1 MESDHEPS
9 RDVDQQIQEL
19 TERCTD
25 ADTKLLSRT
34 CMRLNTE
41 LRRLAQDER
50 RLGTYLVAT
59 RRLSE
64 AGLHFTPQNSLDLT
78 VRLIAMLEDETLA
91 RTIQPDISIDEFE
104 FWQHRLT
111 PSAYHNLASQMGQVH
126 GYNSKSM
133 HQCIADGLNV
143 SRKFGDNHSIMHF
156 REFAVE
162 VYRAADDLDMAL
174 HFARGSLNLEEDL
187 NVGRRVAS
195 ADDVASMLALQ
206 GRLEEAADAV
216 MEGWQYVAEFHNPYN
231 AETMYSAMA
240 RSILNLAGRRDLLAS
255 FPALDSIQT
264 DSPNCGRVLEY
275 PGIDEGPRYTYV
287 RDRAI
292 AVEDC
297 CYERFEEAIRRMT
310 PWDKRLMDLGLL
322 DAWFGVRLLLI
333 SAFRMSGKTN
343 RLEALAAPLRDK
355 ASKADDWL
363 TLHRLERLLD
373 PTVRPTPGA
382 LCGDVSTG
390 PFASI
395 AKRADRLDLDKLH
408 ADLASSAHSE
418 ASGEDSAE
426 GSEPDENGQQTN
438 VMAEGAEDGV
448 GDGRSSAEE
457 QEQSVSSSPRMLKI
471 VEKIMEADSDVDKMG
486 DVIDAVLALPAA
498 GLTPAEADEAFRML
512 RYALQAISDWKSVWR
527 WAEAVASE
535 HRQHPDVIS
544 LLGSLGA
551 DLRFMVLSALQP
563 AEMEDSGDADD
574 EDPEVAAQ
582 KAALKEELDR
592 VLPPERMESLF
603 SEAMDLAPN
612 HAPSFGR
619 AGLYYLEQEKMGEAE
634 RFLARSFRLD
644 RTQRMV
650 AYHLA
655 DLYARTDR
663 RIDSLAVLDLA
674 IREGCHDPGLTWQ
687 AALCAYSLERYPV
700 MLTYLNHFELL
711 APNQAETN
719 HYRACALLEL
729 RRPAEAL
736 KAIEAERGINAD
748 MSFACD
754 LQEAT
759 AWGQMLETEKF
770 EERLKQILATKL
782 SRVEGLTTG
791 GISRLMNMV
800 WEASPLDPSEPL
812 QLEFDQRMM
821 ECAFAGDNLLTRYRQ
836 EEPSAEKV
844 ELFHCFVRQ
853 PLSEAWAESNACLPG
868 EQEWSAYVR
877 LWGILATD
885 SDAAA
890 ETALRWQKRCWPEA
904 AEVQEVS
911 STGESYTDKPGVVF
925 IGRRI
930 PG

>member
-1 MESDHEPS
+1 MESEHESP
-9 RDVDQQIQEL
+9 RDVDQLIQEL
-19 TERCTD
+19 TDRITD
-25 ADTKLLSRT
+25 ADVKLLSRT
-34 CMRLNTE
+34 AMRLNSE
-41 LRRLAQDER
+41 LRRLAQDEK
-50 RLGTYLVAT
+50 RLGTYLVSM

-64 AGLHFTPQNSLDLT
+64 AGLHFTPQNSIDLT
-78 VRLIAMLEDETLA
+78 VRLIAMLEDENLA

-240 RSILNLAGRRDLLAS
+240 RSILNVAGRTDLLAS
-255 FPALDSIQT
+255 FPGLDPSQQ
-264 DSPNCGRVLEY
+264 DAVHCGRILEY
-275 PGIDEGPRYTYV
+275 PAIDEGPRYTYV

-297 CYERFEEAIRRMT
+297 CQERFEEAIRRMT
-310 PWDKRLMDLGLL
+310 PWDKRLLDLGLL
-322 DAWFGVRLLLI
+322 DAWFSTRLLLI
-333 SAFRMSGKTN
+333 AAFRMSGKTN
-343 RLEALAAPLRDK
+343 RLEALAAPLREK
-355 ASKADDWL
+355 AAKADDWL

-373 PTVRPTPGA
+373 PSIRPTPGA

-395 AKRADRLDLDKLH
+395 PRRAERLDLDKLH
-408 ADLASSAHSE
+408 ERLAAAAEQNDNSE
-418 ASGEDSAE
+418 NVPPEDSDSNTDAAATQ
-426 GSEPDENGQQTN
+426 GSDQT
-438 VMAEGAEDGV
+438 
-448 GDGRSSAEE
+448 
-457 QEQSVSSSPRMLKI
+457 QEQDGDPSQPVSSSPRMLKI
-471 VEKIMEADSDVDKMG
+471 VEKIMEADGDVDKMG
-486 DVIDAVLALPAA
+486 DVVDAILAMPADS
-498 GLTPAEADEAFRML
+498 LSVEEADEAFRML
-512 RYALQAISDWKSVWR
+512 RYSLQAISDWKSAWR

-535 HRQHPDVIS
+535 HRQNPDVLS
-544 LLGSLGA
+544 LLGSLGG
-551 DLRFMVLSALQP
+551 DLRFAVLGSIEPPSEGMLENA
-563 AEMEDSGDADD
+563 GD
-574 EDPEVAAQ
+574 EDAVADPEEAAAR
-582 KAALKEELDR
+582 AALKEELDQ
-592 VLPPERMESLF
+592 VLPPARMEGLF
-603 SEAMDLAPN
+603 LEAMDIAPG
-612 HAPSFGR
+612 HAPAFGR

-644 RTQRMV
+644 RTQRLV

-711 APNQAETN
+711 APNQSETN

-736 KAIEAERGINAD
+736 KAIDAERAINPD

-754 LQEAT
+754 LQEVT

-770 EERLKQILATKL
+770 EERLKQILAKKFST
-782 SRVEGLTTG
+782 VEGLTNG

-800 WEASPLDPSEPL
+800 WSASPLDESDPL
-812 QLEFDQRMM
+812 QQKLDQRMM
-821 ECAFAGDNLLTRYRQ
+821 ECAFAGDALLTRYR
-836 EEPSAEKV
+836 EADPARVKV
-844 ELFHCFVRQ
+844 ELFHCFVKQ
-853 PLSEAWAESNACLPG
+853 PLGDAWAESHACLPG
-868 EQEWSAYVR
+868 EQDWTAYVR
-877 LWGILATD
+877 LWGILAVD
-885 SDAAA
+885 ADAAA
-890 ETALRWQKRCWPEA
+890 ETALQWQQRCWPET

-911 STGESYTDKPGVVF
+911 ATGDSYTDTPGVVF

-930 PG
+930 PV